1 MTNFN
6 EIQVLSNIQLMIDKN
21 RCSVD
26 GFFTDSKTAA
36 KDILMYLQSERIII
50 KNEGAVEIELNERS
64 RAA

>member
-6 EIQVLSNIQLMIDKN
+6 EIDVLSHIQHLIDKS
-21 RCSVD
+21 RCGID

-36 KDILMYLQSERIII
+36 SDILMYLKSEKIII
-50 KNEGAVEIELNERS
+50 KNEAAVEIEFNERS